1 MVLFSLFFFLVSRAG
16 KMKRTYALIGF
27 LSGHDRLSICFPR
40 SSRDFFLDPIIRHFR
55 NVKITE
61 AKMRS
66 ANYFWPWDR

>member
-1 MVLFSLFFFLVSRAG
+1 
-16 KMKRTYALIGF
+16 MKRTYALIGF

-40 SSRDFFLDPIIRHFR
+40 SSRDFSFDLIIRHFR

-66 ANYFWPWDR
+66 AIISGHGIVSGDAPVSY